1 MKKLLVIL
9 FVVSFASFNYAK
21 ITKQTLLRDGISLK
35 AVAGKLVASDSNDDA
50 WFFELSSPVSDNG
63 VVIEAGKK
71 IELLPS
77 SSLEMMIDNAKTHSS
92 ATYQLWN
99 AKITK
104 YKGKN
109 YIFPSVF
116 FPVHPLSDTQASE
129 KSDSAESTAEEID
142 NQKINSADSNDI
154 LSMPTEIIEQF
165 NQARNLMNEAGQRIA
180 DSNFVTIDEI
190 QRELERKRQLNP
202 DTVLLDENAIF
213 VRDAKEGLKF
223 TSDTY
228 GRNVDLA
235 SLRLLPCEV
244 LEVTELKQSASPE
257 TLRFKISGTVT
268 KYKGNDYL
276 LLYKATQIYSFGN
289 FGK

>member
-9 FVVSFASFNYAK
+9 FVVSFASFTYAK

-35 AVAGKLVASDSNDDA
+35 AVAGKLVASDSNDA

-116 FPVHPLSDTQASE
+116 FPVRPLSDAQASQ
-129 KSDSAESTAEEID
+129 KSDSAESPPKEID
-142 NQKINSADSNDI
+142 KQNINSADSNDI
-154 LSMPTEIIEQF
+154 LSLPAEIIEQF
-165 NQARNLMNEAGQRIA
+165 NQARNIMNEAGQRIP

-213 VRDAKEGLKF
+213 VRDAKDGLKF

-244 LEVTELKQSASPE
+244 LEVTELKQFASPE
-257 TLRFKISGTVT
+257 MLRFKISGTVT
-268 KYKGNDYL
+268 KYKGKNYL

-289 FGK
+289 F